1 MAPAFAGVQWRE
13 LFAGCSC
20 CVAAAS
26 PVLRATIAQL
36 MACRGRRASCWCSQD
51 AEPAARLL
59 PLLGKYFGKFA
70 PLHAVIACTDFST
83 HAALY
88 HRDEEEED
96 DDGNDVAV
104 MGSGRGN
111 QGAES
116 VNAAKK
122 VEGEAGDRG
131 GSSVALVTCRCWHIA
146 SNSSWRISSCGW
158 TRAGVALGSA
168 CLVHLHPAAP
178 ATAEDGSSLDSTST
192 STPSSS
198 SSSSCRVSRRSATA
212 LSFAGIPKRGVVCPG
227 WHSRSLRPPV
237 VATATAT
244 SATIANR
251 KDECGTCR
259 RGRALARD

>member
-1 MAPAFAGVQWRE
+1 M
-13 LFAGCSC
+13 
-20 CVAAAS
+20 
-26 PVLRATIAQL
+26 
-36 MACRGRRASCWCSQD
+36 
-51 AEPAARLL
+51 

-104 MGSGRGN
+104 RVGSGRGN

-131 GSSVALVTCRCWHIA
+131 GSSGGA
-146 SNSSWRISSCGW
+146 SDMPVLAYREQFELADIVVWVDE
-158 TRAGVALGSA
+158 AGVALGSA

-178 ATAEDGSSLDSTST
+178 PPRRTAASIR
-192 STPSSS
+192 P
-198 SSSSCRVSRRSATA
+198 R
-212 LSFAGIPKRGVVCPG
+212 P
-227 WHSRSLRPPV
+227 RPPV
-237 VATATAT
+237 EYQDEAPRPCRSRGFRSGVWYAQGGTLTISST
-244 SATIANR
+244 S
-251 KDECGTCR
+251 CR
-259 RGRALARD
+259 GHRHCHQRNHRQQKGRMWHLSSGASPCP

>member
-1 MAPAFAGVQWRE
+1 MVNETNAAASGTALYVVVGPRQAVRTVTAQMLHLRPPTEPWAVLCDEVGLLDQEALKAPSRAPTSGGSASDVLSVGGVQWRE

-36 MACRGRRASCWCSQD
+36 MRSKPRPARFLLVLSQD

-88 HRDEEEED
+88 HRDEEEGED

-104 MGSGRGN
+104 RVGSGRGN

-131 GSSVALVTCRCWHIA
+131 GSS
-146 SNSSWRISSCGW
+146 
-158 TRAGVALGSA
+158 
-168 CLVHLHPAAP
+168 AP
-178 ATAEDGSSLDSTST
+178 G
-192 STPSSS
+192 
-198 SSSSCRVSRRSATA
+198 
-212 LSFAGIPKRGVVCPG
+212 
-227 WHSRSLRPPV
+227 
-237 VATATAT
+237 
-244 SATIANR
+244 
-251 KDECGTCR
+251 
-259 RGRALARD
+259 